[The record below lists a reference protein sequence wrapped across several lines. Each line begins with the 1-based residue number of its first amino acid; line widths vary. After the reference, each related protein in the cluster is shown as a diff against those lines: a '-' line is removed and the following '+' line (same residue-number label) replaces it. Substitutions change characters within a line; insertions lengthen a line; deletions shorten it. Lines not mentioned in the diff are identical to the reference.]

1 MAVEGLGAPAMELA
15 PANLNPFE
23 TNRLLQ
29 DLATYYS
36 NVRQWPRE
44 GLRAKDLATQLITG
58 ETNGTLWLREPAS
71 AAAVAVWDR
80 VSGAG
85 VRVSD
90 LHLDAENRTPADFT
104 RFLESFAREVEPEG
118 GLFAVT
124 DTVAGVT
131 PHYLD
136 TFLGPLGFLHVPRKL
151 LSMPLPGSPNLD
163 GRDLPSG
170 RLVSVGIDNLE
181 KLVSL
186 HSAVHSGRRDR
197 VFAGQP
203 LDLDEDGRGTLSDLF
218 MNLDGSGTG
227 LRHHPWG
234 CVGVED
240 GGDLVAA
247 MLTREDMLFP
257 KEKGWILDV
266 MVRPDRQGQR
276 LDEHLLGHFLKE
288 AGGHG
293 LREVS
298 VEVADGDPNLD
309 VYGRAGLRVLQ
320 GQAGERKGLW
330 VRAEGA
336 KALGL
341 S

>member
-1 MAVEGLGAPAMELA
+1 MAVERLSAPAMELA

-29 DLATYYS
+29 DLAAYYS

-58 ETNGTLWLREPAS
+58 ETNGTLWLREPDA
-71 AAAVAVWDR
+71 AAAVAVWDK
-80 VSGAG
+80 VPGAG

-90 LHLDAENRTPADFT
+90 LHLDAEHRTPADFT
-104 RFLESFAREVEPEG
+104 RFLESLARESEPEG

-124 DTVAGVT
+124 DTIAGVT
-131 PHYLD
+131 PHYLG
-136 TFLGPLGFLHVPRKL
+136 TFLEPLGFLHVPRKL
-151 LSMPLPGSPNLD
+151 LRTFLPGTPTLD
-163 GRDLPSG
+163 GRGLPSG

-181 KLVSL
+181 KLVAL
-186 HSAVHSGRRDR
+186 HSTVHSGRRDR
-197 VFAGQP
+197 VFAGNP
-203 LDLDEDGRGTLSDLF
+203 LDMGEDGRRTFSDLF
-218 MNLDGSGTG
+218 MNLDASGAG

-234 CVGVED
+234 CMGVED
-240 GGDLVAA
+240 GGELVAA

-266 MVRPDRQGQR
+266 MVRPDRQGQG

-293 LREVS
+293 LREIS
-298 VEVADGDPNLD
+298 VEVAEGDPLLD
-309 VYGRAGLRVLQ
+309 VYGRTGFQILQ
-320 GQAGERKGLW
+320 GQAGERKGMW
-330 VRAEGA
+330 VRAEAA